1 MPLQTEIFPTTMS
14 DQETTPPSDKNE
26 THVEKLNNGLLRRMF
41 LKLDASMKSKAD
53 EKQKQGGGCCGSN
66 DKGGG
71 KCC

>member
-1 MPLQTEIFPTTMS
+1 MKS
-14 DQETTPPSDKNE
+14 QETTPPQKKTEGSA
-26 THVEKLNNGLLRRMF
+26 EKQNTGLLRRMF

-53 EKQKQGGGCCGSN
+53 EKYKLGGGCCGPD